1 MTPRVA
7 VLVDADNIAPQFA
20 GRISKEAA
28 SKGKVDV
35 MRCYLNAQKTSA
47 WLAEPGFRACHAGI
61 GKNAADVLL
70 SIDAMEL
77 ALTSDIGVFV
87 LASSDGD
94 FSHLAI
100 RLRERGLTV
109 LGLGEAKAPEAF
121 RKACSGF
128 VQVQTPPK
136 PAAKPKSVTTPAP
149 PPLASPGLPP
159 GVSLDEAIRSEI
171 AMNSQKGKGMLITE
185 LAPLMHRTYGVK
197 ISEQSQ
203 KTWRGYFKAR
213 PNLYDLDP
221 PSQQS
226 RVRYRPEGFQAA
238 GH

>member
-128 VQVQTPPK
+128 VQVQAPSK
-136 PAAKPKSVTTPAP
+136 PVTTPTPPPPAP
-149 PPLASPGLPP
+149 PGLLP
-159 GVSLDEAIRSEI
+159 GVSLDETIRRQI

-197 ISEQSQ
+197 ISEQSEG
-203 KTWRGYFKAR
+203 TWRGYFKAR

-226 RVRYRPEGFQAA
+226 RVRYRPEGFRDLAS
-238 GH
+238 